1 MDTEG
6 LTQDSLAPE
15 TIAPQSPLPPHPS
28 NMDSRSQAGRD
39 ADEDDEP
46 DIEPTSE
53 ELKKE
58 EDAIATSA
66 IPSTA
71 HINPALNNDINLT
84 PSTEPDAATLAAQ
97 AAAALKAH
105 RQAIARERKAARA
118 ALRDD
123 LDAQFLETFD
133 PKTSWLPPGST
144 LEDYQSPDF
153 VSGLERNYW
162 RACGVGK
169 EAMYGADLPGSLFS
183 TNLGASYATT
193 SASGSNPAEDYSI
206 GIDKTW
212 RVKNPAVEKK
222 AIPWD
227 VSNLPSALTRLLPRG
242 MKLPGVNTP
251 YLYFGMWKATFAWHV
266 EDMDLFS
273 INYLHW
279 GVSSCSN
286 FRSLL

>member
-1 MDTEG
+1 MASAAHVNHDT
-6 LTQDSLAPE
+6 S
-15 TIAPQSPLPPHPS
+15 S
-28 NMDSRSQAGRD
+28 
-39 ADEDDEP
+39 
-46 DIEPTSE
+46 IE
-53 ELKKE
+53 L
-58 EDAIATSA
+58 
-66 IPSTA
+66 
-71 HINPALNNDINLT
+71 
-84 PSTEPDAATLAAQ
+84 DAATLAAQ

-105 RQAIARERKAARA
+105 RQAIARERKAARV

-144 LEDYQSPDF
+144 VEDYESPDF

-193 SASGSNPAEDYSI
+193 SANPSTAGEDYSI

-279 GVSSCSN
+279 GVGSFVSIFYFASDGYTGSKTLVCRPSSSIQCIGVCYEEFLPNRQEWLPAVSSTQVLSCFAN
-286 FRSLL
+286 R

>member
-1 MDTEG
+1 MA
-6 LTQDSLAPE
+6 S
-15 TIAPQSPLPPHPS
+15 
-28 NMDSRSQAGRD
+28 M
-39 ADEDDEP
+39 
-46 DIEPTSE
+46 
-53 ELKKE
+53 
-58 EDAIATSA
+58 
-66 IPSTA
+66 IPSTS
-71 HINPALNNDINLT
+71 HVNHGTNLT
-84 PSTEPDAATLAAQ
+84 SLTEPDAVTLAAQ

-105 RQAIARERKAARA
+105 RLAIARERKAARA

-144 LEDYQSPDF
+144 VEDYESPDF

-193 SASGSNPAEDYSI
+193 SANGLTTGEDYSI

-279 GVSSCSN
+279 GVSPFLSPFFIRFCDADG
-286 FRSLL
+286 LLAVIQAPKHWYAVPQARANALESAMKSFFPTDKNGCPQFLRHKSYLASPTGEH